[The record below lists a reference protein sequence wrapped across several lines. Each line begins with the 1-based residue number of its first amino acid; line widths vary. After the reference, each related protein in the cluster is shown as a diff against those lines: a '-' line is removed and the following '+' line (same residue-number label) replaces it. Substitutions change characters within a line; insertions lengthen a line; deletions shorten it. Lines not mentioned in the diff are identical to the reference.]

1 MVEIKE
7 NTMDNNKKNSSY
19 NSSYKHGN
27 LMLASTTLSIC
38 VLMVLMLITTAFKS
52 SISSLMT
59 ARTVSGILSALFF
72 ISAIVLGFMANKKDK
87 SFWEFSIYS
96 LIMSIGFIS
105 LLGLPFFVPGTK
117 FFLSLFTTRNASA
130 GLLLVNIIYLVFT
143 LTYHT
148 VKSKS
153 EK

>member
-52 SISSLMT
+52 SVNSLMT

-72 ISAIVLGFMANKKDK
+72 AGAIVLGFMAGKKDK

-96 LIMSIGFIS
+96 LIMSMGFIS
-105 LLGLPFFVPGTK
+105 LLGLPFFVPATK
-117 FFLSLFTTRNASA
+117 FFLALFTTRNASA
-130 GLLLVNIIYLVFT
+130 GILLVNIIYLVFT
-143 LTYHT
+143 LIYHN